1 MMGRRCSNASAAG
14 LASEAECNG
23 RGRAGVAGG
32 REGEAMTTRRKRI
45 LLAAGLVAAM
55 TVIGIVVVEMTFQDE
70 QAPAE
75 FQRIQRGMTQDEVV
89 AIMGRQHDNGGVTRD
104 NLDRPAEY
112 QLWKTSNVY
121 VVIDGDGMVCEKGL
135 YPSDSLFVR
144 FRRWLGL

>member
-1 MMGRRCSNASAAG
+1 
-14 LASEAECNG
+14 
-23 RGRAGVAGG
+23 
-32 REGEAMTTRRKRI
+32 MTTRRKRI